1 MSEPAEYIF
10 QEWDSMCARA
20 NNSLRGSC
28 PLLEDEVLVE
38 MHKYLGGLES
48 KLAAAEA
55 DAQRYR
61 WLRDQ
66 HWSEDTMCVVIHPKR
81 AVKLGESC
89 PSGSMLDVA
98 IDSAR
103 GVG

>member
-20 NNSLRGSC
+20 NNNLRGSC

-55 DAQRYR
+55 DAATQREKVRVLRHWLSRVVKGDFESEHAWQR
-61 WLRDQ
+61 WHAGSVKALATT
-66 HWSEDTMCVVIHPKR
+66 EDV
-81 AVKLGESC
+81 
-89 PSGSMLDVA
+89 
-98 IDSAR
+98 
-103 GVG
+103 

>member
-55 DAQRYR
+55 EIAT
-61 WLRDQ
+61 LRDTLVLIDNRCYQ
-66 HWSEDTMCVVIHPKR
+66 DEWVVDTIAEAM
-81 AVKLGESC
+81 GEA
-89 PSGSMLDVA
+89 GHVA
-98 IDSAR
+98 E
-103 GVG
+103 